1 MMCLGIVIFNHNWS
15 LALCILIWCFLFMWI
30 LGQTKLPFGR
40 TTASAAQ
47 WMGLW
52 GQPVPTEWRLT
63 CPLLFCKDTDW
74 FCCASFCLENLSVFK
89 KKKKVYLLWNS
100 AAWLQSMPKSHHA
113 FEMREQKDW
122 HFLMSD
128 HCEKA
133 LNMQQI
139 SPDTHL
145 PSVSTFSH
153 AVFITSLYRNT
164 DAYQYWYDSILTRLS
179 INLEDF
185 KQRIQWKA
193 LKWPAPPGEINAI
206 HEVLLRDLITT
217 GR

>member
-1 MMCLGIVIFNHNWS
+1 
-15 LALCILIWCFLFMWI
+15 
-30 LGQTKLPFGR
+30 
-40 TTASAAQ
+40 
-47 WMGLW
+47 
-52 GQPVPTEWRLT
+52 
-63 CPLLFCKDTDW
+63 
-74 FCCASFCLENLSVFK
+74 
-89 KKKKVYLLWNS
+89 
-100 AAWLQSMPKSHHA
+100 MPKSHRA

-153 AVFITSLYRNT
+153 AVFTTSRYRNT

-179 INLEDF
+179 IKLEDF

-206 HEVLLRDLITT
+206 HEVFSPGSDYNEEIVFQKTHLPLGFSETMQVFLRLTPKWCFFFKGAHKGFVLIQTFSMSLCGNT
-217 GR
+217 EVIHCWMLN